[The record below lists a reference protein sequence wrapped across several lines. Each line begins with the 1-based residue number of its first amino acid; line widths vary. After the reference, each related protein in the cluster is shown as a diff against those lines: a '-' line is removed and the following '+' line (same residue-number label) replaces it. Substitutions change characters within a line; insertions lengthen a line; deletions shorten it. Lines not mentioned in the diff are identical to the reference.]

1 MKKNFYKL
9 VFDEVLNLSQDGFIV
24 VDEEGT
30 VTDISEVYA
39 QFLGRPKS
47 KIIGHSILDTIPN
60 SKMPDIVKHKF
71 KEELALHKFIPGY
84 IKDDNNSFVLVSRS
98 YVTDETGKAVAGVAQ
113 VHFRD
118 QSITNAKR
126 MLKEYNELEFLREQ
140 YQNFYANEMSF
151 GDIVGISDII
161 KEKKMEGIKASKTNF
176 SVLITGETGT
186 GKEVFAKAIHYSSS
200 RSHRPMV
207 SVNCAAIPEELLE
220 SELFG
225 YVDGAFT
232 GAKKGG
238 KKGKFLQADGGTLFL
253 DEIGDM
259 PLLMQ
264 AKLLRALQERVI
276 DPVGSTQPIPV
287 DIRIISATRRNLE
300 EMIKEG
306 TFREDLYY
314 RLNVININLP
324 PLRERREDIPSLI
337 HYFLDKLN
345 KEYNRNVTMSP
356 NATNL
361 LFRQQWYGNLREL
374 DNAIRGAYAICD
386 GLSIDVSDLPV
397 KFQKENNSA
406 DLAASAEADPDHKPM
421 YPFDPQNQSL
431 RQYLKSIEKDEI
443 DAAYKKFHSVRKAAD
458 YLGMSMTTYVR
469 KRQEY
474 SQKKSRQ

>member
-1 MKKNFYKL
+1 
-9 VFDEVLNLSQDGFIV
+9 
-24 VDEEGT
+24 
-30 VTDISEVYA
+30 
-39 QFLGRPKS
+39 
-47 KIIGHSILDTIPN
+47 
-60 SKMPDIVKHKF
+60 
-71 KEELALHKFIPGY
+71 
-84 IKDDNNSFVLVSRS
+84 
-98 YVTDETGKAVAGVAQ
+98 
-113 VHFRD
+113 
-118 QSITNAKR
+118 
-126 MLKEYNELEFLREQ
+126 
-140 YQNFYANEMSF
+140 
-151 GDIVGISDII
+151 
-161 KEKKMEGIKASKTNF
+161 
-176 SVLITGETGT
+176 
-186 GKEVFAKAIHYSSS
+186 
-200 RSHRPMV
+200 
-207 SVNCAAIPEELLE
+207 
-220 SELFG
+220 
-225 YVDGAFT
+225 
-232 GAKKGG
+232 
-238 KKGKFLQADGGTLFL
+238 
-253 DEIGDM
+253 
-259 PLLMQ
+259 
-264 AKLLRALQERVI
+264 
-276 DPVGSTQPIPV
+276 
-287 DIRIISATRRNLE
+287 
-300 EMIKEG
+300 MIKEG